1 MLKYDFEFHWLY
13 MDCMSLALLLRPTMH
28 RGFHIHNDVC
38 KLWIVDKYYY
48 VDVIRGFQ
56 IMYTATH

>member
-1 MLKYDFEFHWLY
+1 
-13 MDCMSLALLLRPTMH
+13 MDCMSLALLLRSTMH